1 MLADSTSSSRRSSA
15 RPVISREEV
24 QERKRLAKRLR
35 RRLPEIEQATLTRL
49 YGISAAPERSDL
61 DYAEG
66 LRSATSAALAH
77 LLGGVEGEDV
87 YSAHPPPAVLVQ
99 ARVAASYRVG
109 LDTVMHRCF
118 AGYNLFGDFLLQ
130 ELEGS
135 KGVEPDLPRRL
146 LRGQA
151 VLFERM
157 LSAVA
162 EEYSREVA
170 NGSALREQR
179 RTQLVEGLLGGELLD
194 AFALGYD
201 LEGHHLAIVAKGPRV
216 AELLAELARRLGRR
230 LLCVPRG
237 QGLLWAWLGGRS
249 PLDLD
254 VLLSRPP
261 IAFPPQVSLAFGEPG
276 QGIGAWRLSHRQAAA
291 ALPVALGGYAPVV
304 RFANVALL
312 AGALRDDLL
321 ATFLRK
327 VYLEPLEAER
337 DGGEEARETLCAYL
351 EADRNISS
359 AAIRLGIDRHT
370 LRSRLHSIEARLAR
384 TVSSC
389 EGELRTALDLAR
401 LTNLAHVRG

>member
-1 MLADSTSSSRRSSA
+1 VQA
-15 RPVISREEV
+15 R
-24 QERKRLAKRLR
+24 KGLAKRLS

-66 LRSATSAALAH
+66 LRAATSAALAY
-77 LLGGVEGEDV
+77 LLGGVDSDDV
-87 YSAHPPPAVLVQ
+87 YSAQPPPAVLVQ

-109 LDTVMHRCF
+109 LDTVMRRCF
-118 AGYNLFGDFLLQ
+118 AGYHLFGDFLLQ
-130 ELEGS
+130 ELEYS
-135 KGVEPDLPRRL
+135 KGAEPDLPRRL

-162 EEYSREVA
+162 EEYSREMT

-179 RTQLVEGLLGGELLD
+179 RTQLVEGLLAGELPD

-201 LEGHHLAIVAKGPRV
+201 LEGHHLAIVAKGPR
-216 AELLAELARRLGRR
+216 AADLLAELARRLDRR
-230 LLCVPRG
+230 LLLVPRG
-237 QGLLWAWLGGRS
+237 QGLLWAWMGGRHS
-249 PLDLD
+249 LNLDA
-254 VLLSRPP
+254 LLSRPP
-261 IAFPPQVSLAFGEPG
+261 IPFPPQTSLAFGEPG

-291 ALPVALGGYAPVV
+291 ALPVALRGLTPVV
-304 RFANVALL
+304 RFADVALL
-312 AGALRDDLL
+312 AGALRDDAL

-327 VYLEPLEAER
+327 TYLEPLEAEK
-337 DGGEEARETLCAYL
+337 DGGEEARETLYAYL

-370 LRSRLHSIEARLAR
+370 MRTRLHSIEARLAR
-384 TVSSC
+384 TVNSC
-389 EGELRTALDLAR
+389 EGELKTALNLAR
-401 LTNLAHVRG
+401 FTNLARVQG